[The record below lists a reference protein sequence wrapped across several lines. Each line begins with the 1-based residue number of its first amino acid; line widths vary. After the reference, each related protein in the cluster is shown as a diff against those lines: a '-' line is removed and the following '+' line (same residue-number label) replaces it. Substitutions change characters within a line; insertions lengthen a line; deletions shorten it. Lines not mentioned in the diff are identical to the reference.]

1 MVTHDPSAAAYAD
14 RVVFLADG
22 LLVDSMQAPTT
33 ERVLD
38 RMKAFDSAVDVTPG
52 SVRIV
57 GSGAGDGARRR
68 G

>member
-1 MVTHDPSAAAYAD
+1 
-14 RVVFLADG
+14 
-22 LLVDSMQAPTT
+22 
-33 ERVLD
+33 VLD
-38 RMKAFDSAVDVTPG
+38 RMKAFDSAADVTPG